1 MTITEAQLTPTVRP
15 WGAGRLA
22 PYPTT
27 TRLSYASVSIDG
39 QTQLGVFRDHT
50 GLVVE
55 MGKHGTSKGTETNTT
70 TNTDSKND
78 QGHDQDSAQD

>member
-1 MTITEAQLTPTVRP
+1 MSITEAQLTTTVRP

-22 PYPTT
+22 PYPTA
-27 TRLSYASVSIDG
+27 TRLPYTSVSIDG
-39 QTQLGVFRDHT
+39 PTQLGVFRDRS

-70 TNTDSKND
+70 TNQDSKND